1 MSRFL
6 VTFEIED
13 ELRPS
18 LIEQLKRLGS
28 WARITTNTWCVK
40 SDDKNTVIIR
50 DALKEAV
57 GDNGRLFVVNIT
69 DSAWA
74 SYCIPKEV
82 TDWLKDNC

>member
-1 MSRFL
+1 MSRLL
-6 VTFEIED
+6 VTFEVAED
-13 ELRPS
+13 RRNS
-18 LIEQLKRLGS
+18 LIEQLKGLGS
-28 WARITTNTWCVK
+28 WARITANTWCVL

-82 TDWLKDNC
+82 TDWLKDND

>member
-28 WARITTNTWCVK
+28 WARITANTWCVM

-50 DALKEAV
+50 DVLKKAV

>member
-28 WARITTNTWCVK
+28 WARITANTWCVM

-50 DALKEAV
+50 DALKDAV
-57 GDNGRLFVVNIT
+57 GENGRLFVVNIT

>member
-28 WARITTNTWCVK
+28 WARITTNTWCVM

>member
-28 WARITTNTWCVK
+28 WARITANTWCVM

-50 DALKEAV
+50 DVLKEAV

>member
-13 ELRPS
+13 ELRSS
-18 LIEQLKRLGS
+18 LIEQLKRLCS
-28 WARITTNTWCVK
+28 WARITTNTWCVM